1 MSNRQPRCQPR
12 TQALLGFSLMAFML
26 ATRFHHFGDALHLP
40 DASWAL
46 FFLAG
51 FYLSPAWLLGL
62 MLEAVAIDVAAVGWM
77 GVSGYCLTPAYAG
90 LQLAHLALWTGGRL
104 SSRQIGADAAAVAR
118 MAGLALGATVLA
130 FVISNASFYW
140 FGGRVAD
147 TSLAQFART
156 FVDYGPRFLSS
167 TLIYLLVAALAH
179 GLAVNLAGGRGA
191 GLPGTR

>member
-1 MSNRQPRCQPR
+1 MLACSRR
-12 TQALLGFSLMAFML
+12 TQALIGLSLAAVMA

-51 FYLSPAWLLGL
+51 FYLSPIWLLGL

-90 LQLAHLALWTGGRL
+90 LQIAHLALWEGGRQASRL
-104 SSRQIGADAAAVAR
+104 SAEGPAR
-118 MAGLALGATVLA
+118 LLRLAGIALVVTALA
-130 FVISNASFYW
+130 FLVSNGSFYW

-147 TSLAQFART
+147 TGMVQFLQT
-156 FVDYGPRFLSS
+156 FVDYAPRFLAS
-167 TLIYLLVAALAH
+167 TLLYLGAAALVHGLVATLAR
-179 GLAVNLAGGRGA
+179 GRGA
-191 GLPGTR
+191 GMTGIR